1 LTGRELGELQADK
14 KRHLDH
20 FVSSLLIT
28 VLRRTH
34 RLLILNDEATIAEYL
49 NQILAD
55 GNADEIIR
63 AVGHVARARGMKKVA
78 EDAGV
83 GRASLYKALKPGAKP
98 QFDTILKVI
107 GTFGIRLQVVQPKAK
122 PATRRRVA

>member
-1 LTGRELGELQADK
+1 MKAVKANAAVLKKLGVKEFDVAEA
-14 KRHLDH
+14 
-20 FVSSLLIT
+20 
-28 VLRRTH
+28 
-34 RLLILNDEATIAEYL
+34 LNDKATIAEYL
-49 NQILAD
+49 NQVLAD
-55 GNADEIIR
+55 GDANEIIR

-107 GTFGIRLQVVQPKAK
+107 GTFGVRLQVVHK
-122 PATRRRVA
+122 